1 MIKNNFI
8 FSIGIRKYSGS
19 ASYPKDQGMF
29 IGLRHDYMILLAL
42 LFQRHLMRISGLYAY
57 VTLNKSKRYF
67 PQFNS
72 KLDESQI
79 ESSEEEQEFRD

>member
-42 LFQRHLMRISGLYAY
+42 LF
-57 VTLNKSKRYF
+57 
-67 PQFNS
+67 
-72 KLDESQI
+72 
-79 ESSEEEQEFRD
+79 